1 METAEKLSA
10 KTVIETKEDK
20 KSSENTAPKTDDYL
34 EKLWDYYRSANTH
47 IC

>member
-1 METAEKLSA
+1 METPEKLSA
-10 KTVIETKEDK
+10 KTVIEAEENK

-34 EKLWDYYRSANTH
+34 EKLRNYYRSANTH